1 MLGRRFFPAPGP
13 SAAMVR
19 SPTAV
24 SRSRFRRFLFAPLIL
39 AALWPA
45 PAGAQDKDSPS
56 SPPAAAS
63 DKGRIKP
70 KAERQIGARE
80 RPTIK
85 KKKETKQTQTR
96 EVRLSL
102 QIPERLRA
110 VLTKKIDQ
118 RIERNRAKTKKLRSD
133 AMKLLDKFI
142 TESPDD
148 EPEMAEALMR
158 MGELEWEDSREQFLV
173 RFQEWEKKPTDQR
186 GDPPNPDFSRPRG
199 RFLRVLKNY
208 KTFEQYDLALYV
220 DGFLAN
226 EEAKFEE
233 ALGRFNKILEWFPKS
248 RFAPDAHMV
257 RAEFEFTKDFPDFAN
272 AFREYEEVLKYK
284 DNELYDI
291 ALFKSAWCLWRMD
304 RPEDAAKRFLAVFKA
319 TAEGSGKKSGKD
331 ELQTEALKNLVAV
344 FVEDEKNRAEDM
356 HRFLVKAGGEKF
368 AGRIVRALAEGLY
381 DQSHYERGIEAYRL
395 LLKLEPMSPDAY
407 KYGLAIAQGHS
418 TMETWGKL
426 QDDYRWLLKEYVP
439 PEPKS
444 KQKASAWVKAHNAA
458 TVAAAAAAIE
468 KQLRDDAVGLHA
480 KAQRDK
486 TSKGEYSGA
495 IGLYEVY
502 LTRYGSGKEA
512 YEVHYNLAEI
522 AFYHLEDANKAADH
536 YMAAVR
542 LNPKGPHSRD
552 ALYNALAALEFA
564 RYKELDAAKAAGKKP
579 QESPTD
585 KKLTEAM
592 ELYIKTYPNDPDI
605 PELLFR
611 QGKLYYD
618 YEIYDPAVRQFG
630 LLVEKYPRGKYAEG
644 AGELILDSFN
654 KSKDY
659 ENIETWARR
668 LKTAPAFMAT
678 DKQKRL
684 NGLIVVAVF
693 KQGEQLAEAGKH
705 DRAASAYLRAA
716 KEFPTEP
723 RAAQAAVNAEV
734 EAKKGGDLETM
745 KAAVA
750 ILISDHRGRDEAA
763 QGAWIAANTFQ
774 EVGLFSEAAD
784 YHDVIAENFPK
795 SQHHK
800 DAAFNSVLLRTT
812 VGETQRAID
821 SGNRFRKVY
830 PRDESAEE
838 VTFLMGKAYEKAE
851 KWKDA
856 AGIYERY
863 THNAKTPSGQIEAF
877 VRLASVRVK
886 LSDEKGA
893 GQALSRAMDT
903 YKLRKGQLDDSGKYF
918 AAKAKYL
925 QGERILA
932 EFEAVKIEG
941 DVKQLKDRLKKKGEL
956 LKKAADTFLGTAEM
970 AVAEWTTASLY
981 QIGFT
986 YETFTKALLNSP
998 PPAAL
1003 SKEDQEL
1010 YKQQIDEFVVPIEE
1024 RALEAYESGW
1034 KKALELGIF
1043 NSWTAKMRAALGR
1056 LNSEL
1061 YPPLKEIGFELQ
1073 SKGPAPLPG
1082 LIDGTRRTKD
1092 NRSEPYLIPA
1102 PELPQKADKDKDDKK
1117 DDKKGDKKGDKKSKD
1132 EKSKD
1137 EKSAD
1142 KSDDDKADEKK
1153 DDKPTEKPTL
1163 KGKGVKK
1170 GGKK

>member
-1 MLGRRFFPAPGP
+1 
-13 SAAMVR
+13 
-19 SPTAV
+19 
-24 SRSRFRRFLFAPLIL
+24 
-39 AALWPA
+39 
-45 PAGAQDKDSPS
+45 
-56 SPPAAAS
+56 
-63 DKGRIKP
+63 
-70 KAERQIGARE
+70 
-80 RPTIK
+80 
-85 KKKETKQTQTR
+85 
-96 EVRLSL
+96 
-102 QIPERLRA
+102 
-110 VLTKKIDQ
+110 
-118 RIERNRAKTKKLRSD
+118 
-133 AMKLLDKFI
+133 
-142 TESPDD
+142 
-148 EPEMAEALMR
+148 
-158 MGELEWEDSREQFLV
+158 
-173 RFQEWEKKPTDQR
+173 
-186 GDPPNPDFSRPRG
+186 
-199 RFLRVLKNY
+199 
-208 KTFEQYDLALYV
+208 
-220 DGFLAN
+220 
-226 EEAKFEE
+226 
-233 ALGRFNKILEWFPKS
+233 
-248 RFAPDAHMV
+248 
-257 RAEFEFTKDFPDFAN
+257 
-272 AFREYEEVLKYK
+272 
-284 DNELYDI
+284 
-291 ALFKSAWCLWRMD
+291 MD
-304 RPEDAAKRFLAVFKA
+304 RPEEAAKRFLAVFKA
-319 TAEGSGKKSGKD
+319 TADGGQRRDGKNKSEID
-331 ELQTEALKNLVAV
+331 ELQAEALKNLVAV

-356 HRFLVKAGGEKF
+356 HKFLVKAGGDKF
-368 AGRIVRALAEGLY
+368 AGRIVRALAEALY

-395 LLKLEPMSPDAY
+395 LLKLEPMAPDAY
-407 KYGLAIAQGHS
+407 KNGLAIAQGHS
-418 TMETWGKL
+418 TMEVWSKL
-426 QDDYRWLLKEYVP
+426 QEDYRWLLKEYVP
-439 PEPKS
+439 PPPKS
-444 KQKASAWVKAHNAA
+444 KQKPGAWVKAHNAA
-458 TVAAAAAAIE
+458 TVAAASKAIE

-480 KAQRDK
+480 KAQADK
-486 TSKGEYSGA
+486 TSKGEYRGA
-495 IGLYEVY
+495 VGLYEVY
-502 LTRYGSGKEA
+502 LTRFAQGKEA

-522 AFYHLEDANKAADH
+522 AFYHLEDADRAADN

-542 LNPKGPHSRD
+542 LDPKAPRSRD

-564 RYKELDAAKAAGKKP
+564 RYKELEAAKAAGKKP
-579 QESPTD
+579 QETPTD

-592 ELYIKTYPNDPDI
+592 ELYVKTYPNDPAL

-618 YEIYDPAVRQFG
+618 YEIFDPAVRQFG

-654 KSKDY
+654 KSRDY

-668 LKTAPAFMAT
+668 LKTAPAFMAPE
-678 DKQKRL
+678 KQKRL

-693 KQGEQLAEAGKH
+693 KQGEQFAEAGKH
-705 DRAASAYLRAA
+705 DKAASAYLRAA

-750 ILISDHRGRDEAA
+750 ILISDHRQRDEAA

-800 DAAFNSVLLRTT
+800 DAAFNAVLLRTT

-821 SGNRFRKVY
+821 SGNRFRKTY
-830 PRDESAEE
+830 PRDESSEE

-863 THNAKTPSGQIEAF
+863 THNAKTPSGQVEAY
-877 VRLASVRVK
+877 VRLATVRVK
-886 LSDEKGA
+886 LGDEKGA
-893 GQALSRAMDT
+893 GSSLSRALDT
-903 YKLRKGQLDDSGKYF
+903 YKARKGQLDDSGKYF

-932 EFEAVKIEG
+932 EFESVKIEG
-941 DVKQLKDRLKKKGEL
+941 DVKLLKARLKKKGEL

-998 PPAAL
+998 PPPAL
-1003 SKEDQEL
+1003 SKDEQEL

-1061 YPPLKEIGFELQ
+1061 YPPLKEIGFELL
-1073 SKGPAPLPG
+1073 SKGPSPLPP
-1082 LIDGTRRTKD
+1082 LIDGTRRTKA

-1102 PELPQKADKDKDDKK
+1102 PDLPETKDKDAKEG
-1117 DDKKGDKKGDKKSKD
+1117 DKKGDKKG
-1132 EKSKD
+1132 
-1137 EKSAD
+1137 
-1142 KSDDDKADEKK
+1142 KSDKDDEKK
-1153 DDKPTEKPTL
+1153 DDKGEEKKDEKGDGKKDDKPSL
-1163 KGKGVKK
+1163 KDKGVKK